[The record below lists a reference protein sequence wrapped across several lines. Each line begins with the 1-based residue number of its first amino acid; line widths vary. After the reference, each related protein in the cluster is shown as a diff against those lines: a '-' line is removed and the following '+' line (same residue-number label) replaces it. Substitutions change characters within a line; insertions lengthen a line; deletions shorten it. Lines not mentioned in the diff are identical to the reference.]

1 MSQTSVVQTEMLSAV
16 IIKITQLPLTD
27 HTHHEYVL
35 VVVRVLD
42 PDLASAKYKP
52 ELPPEVAI
60 TMDSLY
66 VSDEIATRP
75 W

>member
-1 MSQTSVVQTEMLSAV
+1 M
-16 IIKITQLPLTD
+16 ITDTPVN
-27 HTHHEYVL
+27 ENVL
-35 VVVRVLD
+35 VHVLD

-60 TMDSLY
+60 TMDSVY

>member
-1 MSQTSVVQTEMLSAV
+1 M
-16 IIKITQLPLTD
+16 ITDTPVNENV
-27 HTHHEYVL
+27 H
-35 VVVRVLD
+35 VLD

-60 TMDSLY
+60 TMDSVY